1 MWKVMIVDDEK
12 LICKLVQA
20 LVEWDKLGM
29 QMAAQAENAIQ
40 ALDMLQQYRPDILIT
55 DIRMPGM
62 DGLELIKN
70 AKKICPEL
78 EIIIISG
85 YAHFEYARN
94 ALSLGVGNYL
104 LKPIKQDELN
114 ETLRKIGERLDAKKS
129 AQGMEMAERRVSESD
144 VNRLRYALLKDL
156 VEDAYNPT
164 AVQLQ
169 ENYYF
174 KAEADCYQAIVVKAG
189 YDPEQMSKAAQT
201 VICEKTKELFYHC
214 LSKNCNDC
222 LFDYVKDS
230 GYGILN
236 FIKEI
241 RIK

>member
-78 EIIIISG
+78 EICT
-85 YAHFEYARN
+85 F
-94 ALSLGVGNYL
+94 
-104 LKPIKQDELN
+104 
-114 ETLRKIGERLDAKKS
+114 
-129 AQGMEMAERRVSESD
+129 RVCTKCAFPWCGK
-144 VNRLRYALLKDL
+144 L
-156 VEDAYNPT
+156 P
-164 AVQLQ
+164 
-169 ENYYF
+169 F
-174 KAEADCYQAIVVKAG
+174 KTY
-189 YDPEQMSKAAQT
+189 
-201 VICEKTKELFYHC
+201 
-214 LSKNCNDC
+214 
-222 LFDYVKDS
+222 
-230 GYGILN
+230 
-236 FIKEI
+236 
-241 RIK
+241 

>member
-1 MWKVMIVDDEK
+1 
-12 LICKLVQA
+12 
-20 LVEWDKLGM
+20 
-29 QMAAQAENAIQ
+29 MAAQAENAIQ

-114 ETLRKIGERLDAKKS
+114 ETLRKLVSGWMQRNLPRVWKWLSGESVRA
-129 AQGMEMAERRVSESD
+129 M
-144 VNRLRYALLKDL
+144 
-156 VEDAYNPT
+156 
-164 AVQLQ
+164 
-169 ENYYF
+169 
-174 KAEADCYQAIVVKAG
+174 
-189 YDPEQMSKAAQT
+189 
-201 VICEKTKELFYHC
+201 
-214 LSKNCNDC
+214 
-222 LFDYVKDS
+222 
-230 GYGILN
+230 
-236 FIKEI
+236 
-241 RIK
+241 

>member
-85 YAHFEYARN
+85 YAHF
-94 ALSLGVGNYL
+94 S
-104 LKPIKQDELN
+104 
-114 ETLRKIGERLDAKKS
+114 
-129 AQGMEMAERRVSESD
+129 MHEMRFPWCGK
-144 VNRLRYALLKDL
+144 L
-156 VEDAYNPT
+156 P
-164 AVQLQ
+164 
-169 ENYYF
+169 F
-174 KAEADCYQAIVVKAG
+174 KTY
-189 YDPEQMSKAAQT
+189 
-201 VICEKTKELFYHC
+201 
-214 LSKNCNDC
+214 
-222 LFDYVKDS
+222 
-230 GYGILN
+230 
-236 FIKEI
+236 
-241 RIK
+241 

>member
-20 LVEWDKLGM
+20 LVE
-29 QMAAQAENAIQ
+29 

-114 ETLRKIGERLDAKKS
+114 ETLRKIGERLEKMPIIQPQCS
-129 AQGMEMAERRVSESD
+129 CRRTII
-144 VNRLRYALLKDL
+144 LRRKL
-156 VEDAYNPT
+156 
-164 AVQLQ
+164 
-169 ENYYF
+169 
-174 KAEADCYQAIVVKAG
+174 IV
-189 YDPEQMSKAAQT
+189 
-201 VICEKTKELFYHC
+201 
-214 LSKNCNDC
+214 
-222 LFDYVKDS
+222 
-230 GYGILN
+230 
-236 FIKEI
+236 I
-241 RIK
+241 RP